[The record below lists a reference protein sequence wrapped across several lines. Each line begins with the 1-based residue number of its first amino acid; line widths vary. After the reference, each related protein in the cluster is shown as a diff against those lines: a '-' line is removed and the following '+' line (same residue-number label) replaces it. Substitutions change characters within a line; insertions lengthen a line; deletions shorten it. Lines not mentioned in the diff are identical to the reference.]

1 MHASE
6 DESGA
11 IEVTTSSR
19 PRGGS
24 VAVPL
29 DHDHLP
35 ILEAEQVTEP
45 RSLRV
50 GAATT
55 VVHPPDWIVTSPEGE
70 SLPCV
75 HEQFEKLFEVV
86 SA

>member
-1 MHASE
+1 
-6 DESGA
+6 
-11 IEVTTSSR
+11 
-19 PRGGS
+19 
-24 VAVPL
+24 
-29 DHDHLP
+29 
-35 ILEAEQVTEP
+35 
-45 RSLRV
+45 V